1 MPMGCCSACKRHVM
15 ASEAHCPFCEAPVKV
30 CRSVGGIA
38 KHTLMGVSIIAGASF
53 VSACPAYGV
62 PAPPYMTP
70 QPSGAPSSV
79 PTAPSP
85 SQSPQ

>member
-1 MPMGCCSACKRHVM
+1 M
-15 ASEAHCPFCEAPVKV
+15 ASESSCPFCHAPVKV

-53 VSACPAYGV
+53 VSACPAYG
-62 PAPPYMTP
+62 APMPPLMTP
-70 QPSGAPSSV
+70 QPSEAPSSV
-79 PTAPSP
+79 PTAPAP